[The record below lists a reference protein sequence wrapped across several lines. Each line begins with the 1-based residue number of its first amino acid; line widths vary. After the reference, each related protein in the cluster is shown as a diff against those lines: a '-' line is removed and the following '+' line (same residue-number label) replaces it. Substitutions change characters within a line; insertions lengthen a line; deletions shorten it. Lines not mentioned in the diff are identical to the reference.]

1 MFCKMFFPE
10 EFQCLNGSTITRIDN
25 IVRIVRI
32 GNSSFDIYKKK
43 FEDSKGVIRVIFM
56 LYWHWK
62 YC

>member
-1 MFCKMFFPE
+1 MFFPE

-56 LYWHWK
+56 LYWH
-62 YC
+62 